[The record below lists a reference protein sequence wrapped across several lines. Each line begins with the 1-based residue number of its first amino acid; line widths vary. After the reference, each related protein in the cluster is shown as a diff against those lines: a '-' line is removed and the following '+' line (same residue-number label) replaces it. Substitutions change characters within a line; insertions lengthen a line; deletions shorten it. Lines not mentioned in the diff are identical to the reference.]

1 MILVGAGIAGLRV
14 GLETL
19 RKTPTSR
26 ICILEQYGG
35 VGGRMWTHKKGQKQ
49 WEIGAG
55 RIAATHTKVLDLIR
69 HYGLHT
75 VPIRGGSYRV
85 TQDGFVPN
93 SFDTLISTWIQPLT
107 SLGPSVLGRHTLLQ
121 LLTRIHGPKS
131 AHDFASLFPYWSEL
145 YTLRADLAIQ
155 SFQAEFG
162 PTAAFLGCVE
172 GLQTITKR
180 MAADFVA
187 LGGDIRLNT
196 TVTDVRNGTVFLKDK
211 APLTA
216 PKIVLALPADAM
228 RSLRSVRVPA
238 LRHLKMEPLVRMYA
252 VFPKPFHG
260 QGRPG
265 SPVWYKDLPRL
276 VTPGP
281 LRYIIPTQH
290 AIMISY
296 TDGADAAYWIKKPK
310 GGAQREV
317 MAAIRALLPTYTIP
331 DPIEFHIYPWPSGC
345 TYWRPGAYDPV
356 QMIRESLQIGG
367 GPSHGGLYACG
378 ESLSLK
384 QAWMEGALDS
394 ADDLLRI
401 L

>member
-1 MILVGAGIAGLRV
+1 MDYDMILVGAGIAGLRV

-19 RKTPTSR
+19 RKNPTSR

-93 SFDTLISTWIQPLT
+93 SFDSLISTWIQPLT

-252 VFPKPFHG
+252 VFPKP
-260 QGRPG
+260 
-265 SPVWYKDLPRL
+265 VWYKDLPRL